1 MKLRYIIPLILLIIA
16 NLGIASCTDEETTA
30 TTTPTSTTVTTTSTP
45 TTTILTPTATPPEYT
60 HQILTMGE
68 LGINEYSPNMPGQS
82 TILPREYPG
91 APPFIPHNLSGLVI
105 QKDIHSC
112 FLCHTTGLSFGPD
125 HTATMIP
132 ESHYIDIPT
141 GTQSDNI
148 QGVRYNCLLCHV
160 QQSLTTTKTT
170 TASTPKPTTTPA
182 TTLSST
188 WGGLF
193 IAGDQSFSNN
203 CASCHGSEGAGQ
215 LLGPAIIGQNLKS
228 FGTAQ
233 GLLNDIQSTMPPNAV
248 SLPNQWYLDIL
259 AFMLIESGF
268 VQPEDIINSDDLV
281 NVLLNE

>member
-1 MKLRYIIPLILLIIA
+1 MIKLRYIMLPILLIIA
-16 NLGIASCTDEETTA
+16 SLGLASCTDGETTA
-30 TTTPTSTTVTTTSTP
+30 TTTPTSTPVTTTQ
-45 TTTILTPTATPPEYT
+45 TTTTTPPEYT
-60 HQILTMGE
+60 HQILTTGK
-68 LGINEYSPNMPGQS
+68 LGVNEYSTDMPGQS

-132 ESHYIDIPT
+132 ESHYTDILT
-141 GTQSDNI
+141 GTQSDSI
-148 QGVRYNCLLCHV
+148 QGTRYNCLLCHV

-170 TASTPKPTTTPA
+170 NTTSPTPTATKTTTPA
-182 TTLSST
+182 TTLTTT
-188 WGGLF
+188 WGGLA
-193 IAGDQSFSNN
+193 IAGAQSFSSN
-203 CASCHGSEGAGQ
+203 CAGCHGSEGAGQ
-215 LLGPAIIGQNLKS
+215 LLGPAIIGPNLKS

-233 GLLNDIQSTMPPNAV
+233 GLLNDIQTTMPPNAV

-259 AFMLIESGF
+259 AFILIESGF